1 MKRRSV
7 IGLGALAAGLAA
19 FFLHPHKG
27 RARREAVRQGGER
40 LARRGAG
47 AATLMG
53 RPWRRAPATS
63 PELRQRL
70 EDALME
76 ALGGEGLALQVAAD
90 AGTLTVRGEVSS
102 LDQISLASRVIDGF
116 AGEAEVV
123 NLVRLRSSAPADAE
137 AG

>member
-70 EDALME
+70 EDALIE

-90 AGTLTVRGEVSS
+90 AGTLT

-123 NLVRLRSSAPADAE
+123 NLVRLRSSAAADAE